1 MGAVGGWIQK
11 DCAEMMQEFLENE
24 RLYNHIHR
32 KTF

>member
-24 RLYNHIHR
+24 RLYNHIHG
-32 KTF
+32 